1 MNHVPPHADGPSNH
15 GDPTPPQQAPGGGN
29 ATSRREERSQSRSL
43 DAELQRE
50 IDAAIGDMSVQEL
63 MDVGTAPR
71 SAAKGRTTD
80 RGARSGRVVRIHD
93 GEVFVEFGPK
103 SQGVCPLV
111 QFGAEPPAVG
121 SEHEFVVERMDA
133 FEGLLV
139 LSLPGA
145 TLKADWAHM
154 EVGQVVEARCVGM
167 NKGGLEMEVAH
178 HKAFMPAGQVD
189 LRHVPDISVFIGE
202 KFPCEIIELRK
213 EKGRIILSRRRALEA
228 DRLKRR
234 DEVLQELEV
243 GQQRRATITSVQPYG
258 AFADV
263 GGVDGLIHISD
274 LSHDR
279 LKHASDAVKVGDE
292 VEVKV
297 LRIDRDQNPPKI
309 SLGRKQVMA
318 DPVLQKMGEIE
329 AGATV
334 TGRVTRLA
342 EFGAFVEI
350 ATGVEGLIHISE
362 LSHDRVPTVDRVVK
376 RDQIVTA
383 KILSVDQERR
393 RISLSLKALQ
403 DPPAVS
409 EGSRRGRDR
418 GDRDSAAVAP
428 RNEDPA
434 MRKLKARFSS
444 GTNLKGGIA

>member
-1 MNHVPPHADGPSNH
+1 M
-15 GDPTPPQQAPGGGN
+15 
-29 ATSRREERSQSRSL
+29 
-43 DAELQRE
+43 
-50 IDAAIGDMSVQEL
+50 
-63 MDVGTAPR
+63 
-71 SAAKGRTTD
+71 
-80 RGARSGRVVRIHD
+80 
-93 GEVFVEFGPK
+93 
-103 SQGVCPLV
+103 
-111 QFGAEPPAVG
+111 
-121 SEHEFVVERMDA
+121 
-133 FEGLLV
+133 
-139 LSLPGA
+139 
-145 TLKADWAHM
+145 
-154 EVGQVVEARCVGM
+154 
-167 NKGGLEMEVAH
+167 
-178 HKAFMPAGQVD
+178 
-189 LRHVPDISVFIGE
+189 
-202 KFPCEIIELRK
+202 
-213 EKGRIILSRRRALEA
+213 
-228 DRLKRR
+228 
-234 DEVLQELEV
+234 

-393 RISLSLKALQ
+393 ASA
-403 DPPAVS
+403 
-409 EGSRRGRDR
+409 SR
-418 GDRDSAAVAP
+418 
-428 RNEDPA
+428 
-434 MRKLKARFSS
+434 
-444 GTNLKGGIA
+444 